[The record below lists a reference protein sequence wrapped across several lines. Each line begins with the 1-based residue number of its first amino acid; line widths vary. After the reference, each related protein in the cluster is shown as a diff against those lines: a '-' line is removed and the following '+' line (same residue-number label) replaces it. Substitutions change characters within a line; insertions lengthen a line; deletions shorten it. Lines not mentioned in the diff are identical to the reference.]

1 MASETDAYSNS
12 FSNSLS
18 RCSNKR
24 NALSI
29 GADVVM
35 STPAAFN
42 VSSGNFEPPE
52 RRKLRYASTLP
63 DWWASTRC
71 ESATAAEILSHI
83 YKRKMHGRNAEY
95 AGIPNRARRPAQVF
109 SKITFEKPAILR
121 PEDVER
127 ECVAAFFNGV
137 GDFLKLSKHGLPE
150 KRAPQIV
157 DLPVDDVGAHLR
169 IARRFEQMIGE
180 VPR

>member
-1 MASETDAYSNS
+1 MRGGGLTENNKNTAHWTPALWLRRTRDRRSLVQSNS

-71 ESATAAEILSHI
+71 ESATAAEI
-83 YKRKMHGRNAEY
+83 
-95 AGIPNRARRPAQVF
+95 P
-109 SKITFEKPAILR
+109 
-121 PEDVER
+121 
-127 ECVAAFFNGV
+127 VAY
-137 GDFLKLSKHGLPE
+137 L
-150 KRAPQIV
+150 
-157 DLPVDDVGAHLR
+157 
-169 IARRFEQMIGE
+169 
-180 VPR
+180 